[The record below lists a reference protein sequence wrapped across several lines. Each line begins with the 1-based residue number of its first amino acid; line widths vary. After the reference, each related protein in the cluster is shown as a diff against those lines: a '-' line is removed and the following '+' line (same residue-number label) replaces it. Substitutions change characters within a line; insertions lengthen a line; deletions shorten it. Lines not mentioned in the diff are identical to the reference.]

1 MDYLTKLNSLTV
13 FRSLLNDKVISDFK
27 KLLTADKKD
36 KNAVIDTYC
45 TFTASLFHH
54 TVNLSRYILNTVLE
68 NENFYMLK
76 ACKGKKIDEEL
87 DRCLICELKILEEI
101 SLITPEDIIN
111 DYDGYLP
118 RWQTEKLDF
127 VSTYKERIENIH
139 AHGYGIFAKYYT
151 FIVENGEL
159 IPVKSPDA
167 ISLSNLSGYESQR
180 EELIDNTKALLRGLP
195 AANALLYGDAGTG
208 KSTSVKAVANEFKNE
223 GLRLIEL
230 KKNQLH
236 EIPKLVDYL
245 SVNPLKFIV
254 FIDDLSFTKD
264 DDDFAALKAMLEG
277 SVSSKANNLVIYAT
291 SNRRHLVKEKFSDRD
306 GDEIHVNDTR
316 EELISLSDRFG
327 LTITFIKPGKNA
339 YLDIVK
345 DLALQYNLKTDIKD
359 VEAAAERFALRKGGR
374 SPRVAKQC
382 IEQLKSMEG

>member
-1 MDYLTKLNSLTV
+1 MNYLAKLNSLTV
-13 FRSLLNDKVISDFK
+13 FRKLLNDKVIKSFK
-27 KLLTADKKD
+27 TLLETDE
-36 KNAVIDTYC
+36 NEIITTYC
-45 TFTASLFHH
+45 DFCSLLFSH
-54 TVNLSRYILNTVLE
+54 TVNWSQYLLNSVLE
-68 NENFYMLK
+68 NENFYMLR
-76 ACKGKKIDEEL
+76 ACKGKDIDPEL
-87 DRCLICELKILEEI
+87 DRCLTEELKILKEL
-101 SLITPEDIIN
+101 SLITPNDIIKN
-111 DYDGYLP
+111 HEGYLP
-118 RWQTEKLDF
+118 LWKTENLDF
-127 VSTYKERIENIH
+127 VSTYKERIKNIH
-139 AHGYGIFAKYYT
+139 AYGYGIFAKYFT

-159 IPVKSPDA
+159 VPVKSPDA
-167 ISLSNLSGYESQR
+167 ITLSSLSGYETQR
-180 EELIDNTKALLRGLP
+180 EELINNTKALLCSLP

-208 KSTSVKAVANEFKNE
+208 KSTTVKAVANEFKHE

-306 GDEIHVNDTR
+306 GDEIHVNDTK

-345 DLALQYNLKTDIKD
+345 DLALQYNLKTDIAEI
-359 VEAAAERFALRKGGR
+359 EAAAERFALRKGGR

-382 IEQLKSMEG
+382 IEQIKSMEG